1 MLDVMQNGR
10 HVATIVKLPKAAD
23 AYHAHAPWALLHNSG
38 RVDRF
43 ATQRESREEARKS
56 YPGAKMVRA

>member
-1 MLDVMQNGR
+1 MDVMQNGR
-10 HVATIVKLPKAAD
+10 HVAAITKLPKAAD
-23 AYHAHAPWALLHNSG
+23 AYRSEEPWALLHNSG

-43 ATQRESREEARKS
+43 ATAREAREEARKS